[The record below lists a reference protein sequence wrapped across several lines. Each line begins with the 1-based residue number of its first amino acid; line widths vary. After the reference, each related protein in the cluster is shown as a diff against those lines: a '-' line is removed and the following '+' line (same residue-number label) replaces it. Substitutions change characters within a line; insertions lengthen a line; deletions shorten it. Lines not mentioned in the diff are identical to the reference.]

1 MSETVLARAVHL
13 LTLGAYSWLDVRD
26 MESLSSPKNWRE
38 LGGGGRGSV
47 FWQSQSPPTPSD
59 WISKVLLASP
69 KDLTNDE
76 WYAGEETLLILLR
89 RLADEGGCVGSFI
102 AQDQAIR
109 SGAAW
114 ICDVASKHSAEA
126 AALLGKGKKAINP
139 TQDTKKDGETELER
153 RKREAK
159 ERAMQRMQAN
169 AARFAAMMEAAD
181 DESDEENQADMK
193 AKAKTPASRTESNVS
208 SNVSSND
215 DSHVDGDVTATST
228 PMEIDSNHVPEPD
241 AEPSSGTQVKRL
253 LKDRPQCIIG
263 SKCNNE
269 DSVLAFCGFAQASV
283 VSKGGGG
290 PPTSITDTGS
300 ELSYVSRFVGTHVTL
315 CGHAV
320 HSSCCESYLK
330 SVSHRDRL
338 SDRLEGGKRGEF
350 RCPLCQRLSNCLIPF
365 IDVGLDWTDR
375 PTPASETI
383 QSDENGS
390 NLKSTGENDMELDT
404 PSCESTNL
412 SLHSFLDSSKWW
424 FFRNDPSIIWDGRC
438 SMITTTAVDDVHDAP
453 ASPASDGRRK
463 KLSTGSLPK
472 KLRRSVRSFGKKD
485 LFSAWGTVFKA
496 SRLGRK
502 RGHSRTNSA
511 GIEVE
516 VSRDEELA
524 FSPKGILRSSPEHS
538 SATDVWRKLMDQI
551 AEVSLRADLKRLGEK
566 DLTHNYG
573 EFRHYLVEK
582 AAYNAENKA
591 AGKESV
597 DVSISAEVGLPCLFL
612 LFIPRLRVCFL
623 PFLSIL
629 CFSTKL
635 VAYVSITDNFD
646 GCSTARASTGEVDL
660 QTSTVHSGV
669 HIQLLLRRWGDFTI
683 AKKAAG

>member
-1 MSETVLARAVHL
+1 MYDREAMSETVLARAVHL
-13 LTLGAYSWLDVRD
+13 LTIGAYSWLDVGVV
-26 MESLSSPKNWRE
+26 ESPQSPEKWRE
-38 LGGGGRGSV
+38 RGGGGRGSV
-47 FWQSQSPPTPSD
+47 FWQSHSPPTPSD
-59 WISKVLLASP
+59 WVTKVLLAKP
-69 KDLTNDE
+69 EDLTNNE
-76 WYAGEETLLILLR
+76 WYAGEETLLVLLR
-89 RLADEGGCVGSFI
+89 RLADDGGCVGSFI

-114 ICDVASKHSAEA
+114 ICDVATKHSAEA
-126 AALLGKGKKAINP
+126 AALFGTSKEAHDSS
-139 TQDTKKDGETELER
+139 QDTKKEGESELER

-181 DESDEENQADMK
+181 DGSDEEDQADVK
-193 AKAKTPASRTESNVS
+193 TKAKTPASRTESNVS
-208 SNVSSND
+208 SNISSND
-215 DSHVDGDVTATST
+215 DMQGDGDTAAT
-228 PMEIDSNHVPEPD
+228 PMEVDSNHMSEPES
-241 AEPSSGTQVKRL
+241 SSGGPVKRL

-290 PPTSITDTGS
+290 PPTSVADTGDEIS
-300 ELSYVSRFVGTHVTL
+300 SVSRFVGTHVAL

-350 RCPLCQRLSNCLIPF
+350 RCPLCQRLSNCLVPF
-365 IDVGLDWTDR
+365 IDVGLDWADR
-375 PTPASETI
+375 PTHASGMIEI
-383 QSDENGS
+383 DKNGS
-390 NLKSTGENDMELDT
+390 NLKSDEDGMELDT
-404 PSCESTNL
+404 PSCETTYL

-438 SMITTTAVDDVHDAP
+438 SIITTTAVDDVHDAP
-453 ASPASDGRRK
+453 ASPASDDRRK

-496 SRLGRK
+496 SRFGRK
-502 RGHSRTNSA
+502 RGHSRADSA
-511 GIEVE
+511 DIEVE
-516 VSRDEELA
+516 SSRDDELA
-524 FSPKGILRSSPEHS
+524 FAPKGILRSSSEHS

-566 DLTHNYG
+566 DLTRNYG

-597 DVSISAEVGLPCLFL
+597 DVSLSVIFEFPCFVLPS
-612 LFIPRLRVCFL
+612 P
-623 PFLSIL
+623 S
-629 CFSTKL
+629 
-635 VAYVSITDNFD
+635 
-646 GCSTARASTGEVDL
+646 
-660 QTSTVHSGV
+660 
-669 HIQLLLRRWGDFTI
+669 
-683 AKKAAG
+683 